1 MMIVSHE
8 MGFIREI
15 ASRVVFMA
23 GGRIVEEGSATQ
35 IFDAPTQTRTRDFVS
50 KILRH

>member
-1 MMIVSHE
+1 V
-8 MGFIREI
+8 

-23 GGRIVEEGSATQ
+23 SGKIVETGPAAQ
-35 IFDAPTQTRTRDFVS
+35 IFDAPMQPRTRDFVS